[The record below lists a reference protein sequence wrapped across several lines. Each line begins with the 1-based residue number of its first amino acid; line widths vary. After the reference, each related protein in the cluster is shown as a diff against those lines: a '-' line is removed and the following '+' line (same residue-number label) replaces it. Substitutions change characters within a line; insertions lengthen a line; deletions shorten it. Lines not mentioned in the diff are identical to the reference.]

1 MAAHIPRRLQRHA
14 QPGER
19 PLAQHFPVVARV
31 ATGDPDGARLAV
43 GPGVVPRHREIAR
56 REAVVAREILRR
68 AGRAVPLEV
77 GGTRAHYAAGG
88 RALLGPERG
97 IFPVRYGGGQ
107 GQTPSHAIYLP
118 GRPASR
124 RPHFWIAPR
133 ERRGAR

>member
-77 GGTRAHYAAGG
+77 GGTGAHYAAVGG
-88 RALLGPERG
+88 ELLRRGRGNLQGRLAGGEVETPPHEIYPPGPPAHREPPLW
-97 IFPVRYGGGQ
+97 IAGGG
-107 GQTPSHAIYLP
+107 GGGP
-118 GRPASR
+118 
-124 RPHFWIAPR
+124 
-133 ERRGAR
+133 